1 MIKEFT
7 LTDFVDVIMKSGT
20 PKATKVNQV
29 KNRPEYNPAT
39 DYYKKIRDLIIQ
51 IHKDDLDIEELDK
64 VIPIISE
71 NKKINYRIMIDGY
84 KTWIRRKNIMWFS
97 PPIETYV
104 YRDVGIKI
112 RPELGLI
119 INDKPHIIK
128 LYFKGEALA
137 KNRAEIITCLMK
149 ENLEEKATEGSIIGI
164 LDVRKGKFLTCTG
177 TSKNLPAMIN
187 AEMSYI
193 SSLWDE
199 L

>member
-29 KNRPEYNPAT
+29 KTRPDYNPAT

-51 IHKDDLDIEELDK
+51 IHKDDLNIDELNK
-64 VIPIISE
+64 IIPSVPE
-71 NKKINYRIMIDGY
+71 NKKSNYRIMIEGY
-84 KTWIRRKNIMWFS
+84 KAWMRRKNATWFS

-119 INDKPHIIK
+119 INGKPHIIK
-128 LYFKGEALA
+128 LYFKGDALA

-149 ENLEEKATEGSIIGI
+149 ENLEEKAPTGSIIGI
-164 LDVRKGKFLTCTG
+164 LDVRKAKFMTCTG
-177 TSKNLPAMIN
+177 PSKNLPAMIN

>member
-29 KNRPEYNPAT
+29 KTRPDYNPAT
-39 DYYKKIRDLIIQ
+39 DYYKKIRDLIVQ
-51 IHKDDLDIEELDK
+51 INKDDLDVTELDK
-64 VIPIISE
+64 IITSIPE
-71 NKKINYRIMIDGY
+71 TKKINYRIMVEGY
-84 KTWIRRKNIMWFS
+84 KTWIRRKKTQWFT
-97 PPIETYV
+97 PPMATYV
-104 YRDVGIKI
+104 YQDVGIKI

-119 INDKPHIIK
+119 ISSTPHVIK
-128 LYFKGEALA
+128 LYFKSEALA

-149 ENLEEKATEGSIIGI
+149 ENLAEESPEGTIFGI
-164 LDVRKGKFLTCTG
+164 LDVRKGKLLTCTG
-177 TSKNLPAMIN
+177 SHKNLPAMIN
-187 AEMSYI
+187 AEMAYI